1 MNRRVDGASRHGCAP
16 VAKARCLSLCVSVTL
31 ALAALPAEAMRTST
45 NFSIDAETVSA
56 GGTTSTSTSFHLAPS
71 VGQASPV
78 GTGASTNYALL
89 SGYSYQV
96 LQVKGEPDSDGDGE
110 PDTTDNCPSVPNV
123 GQSNNDQDAQGDA
136 CDSDDDNDG
145 MPDSYEITNGL
156 NPLDDPLDTDAG
168 LDKDGDELT
177 NLTEFQLGTRADNP
191 DSDGDGFNDGDEV
204 LAGTDPRVNEEAA
217 TAVITI
223 INTILGE

>member
-1 MNRRVDGASRHGCAP
+1 MSRPIACTLLLGAGLVIGAS
-16 VAKARCLSLCVSVTL
+16 VD
-31 ALAALPAEAMRTST
+31 AATRTST
-45 NFSIDAETVSA
+45 NFALRDDVTAS
-56 GGTTSTSTSFHLAPS
+56 GGGASSSTGFSVLST

-78 GTGASTNYALL
+78 GTASSSGFQLISGL
-89 SGYSYQV
+89 SFAP
-96 LQVKGEPDSDGDGE
+96 LTTPTPLDSDGDGE
-110 PDTTDNCPSVPNV
+110 PDTTDNCLSVPNG
-123 GQSNNDQDAQGDA
+123 GQANNDHDAQGDA

-145 MPDSYEITNGL
+145 MPDSYEISNGL

-177 NLTEFQLGTRADNP
+177 NLTEFQLGTRADNV
-191 DSDGDGFNDGDEV
+191 DTDGDGINDGDEV
-204 LAGTDPRVNEEAA
+204 LAGTNPTVNEEAA